1 VAPDGIAGTSGKII
15 VMDYGR
21 LPIDEQV
28 AAFQAVLRRNQVLAE
43 VLSRA
48 AVLDLPGWYLVAGC
62 LYQTVWNVV
71 TGQPP
76 EAGILDYGP
85 MGAIWV
91 SIRSKQ
97 FDRRPGFW
105 RTI

>member
-1 VAPDGIAGTSGKII
+1 
-15 VMDYGR
+15 MDYGR

-28 AAFQAVLRRNQVLAE
+28 AAFQAVLQRNQVLAV

-48 AVLDLPGWYLVAGC
+48 AVLDLPDWYLVAGC

-85 MGAIWV
+85 MRYSSMRNHGH
-91 SIRSKQ
+91 
-97 FDRRPGFW
+97 RRPRYSRSDPAPFRWAWSGPKVPPKGS
-105 RTI
+105 